1 VVLIAKNIPV
11 LTGRSKERFAPL
23 LPAVALEVT
32 LIILRLFVMFSPD
45 VDQSIDEL
53 TTQDVFLLL
62 SGGLPGYLLGSI
74 PTAFLLVRWRTKAD
88 IRNSGSGNVG
98 TLNSYQVTGSRIIGL
113 VVLVADILKGFIAV
127 WGASLLS
134 GGVYEVIAG
143 AGVGAVLGHNF
154 PVWLRFKG
162 GRGLATAAG
171 VFMFFSPAVVAAWGV
186 FWFTGFLPLREVNIA
201 NAIATLALLV
211 LLWVLPDAIIAG
223 MTLVPGLAAGFRL
236 FGSCILAVVLI
247 GHVRPIIAFAERRN
261 SKSH

>member
-1 VVLIAKNIPV
+1 LIAKNIPV
-11 LTGRSKERFAPL
+11 LTGRSKERFSPL
-23 LPAVALEVT
+23 LPAVASEVT

-74 PTAFLLVRWRTKAD
+74 PTAFLLVRWKTKAD

-98 TLNSYQVTGSRIIGL
+98 TLNSYKVTGSKIVGL
-113 VVLVADILKGFIAV
+113 LVLVADILKGFIAV

-134 GGVYEVIAG
+134 GSVYEVVAG

-154 PVWLRFKG
+154 PIWLRFKG

-171 VFMFFSPAVVAAWGV
+171 VFMFLSPAVVAVWGV
-186 FWFTGFLPLREVNIA
+186 FWFTTFLPLREVNIA
-201 NAIATLALLV
+201 NALATLVLLV
-211 LLWVLPDAIIAG
+211 LLWLLPDSTIVG
-223 MTLVPGLAAGFRL
+223 MTLVPCTAAGFRL
-236 FGSCILAVVLI
+236 FGSCVLAVVLI
-247 GHVRPIIAFAERRN
+247 GHVGPILAFAQRRIL
-261 SKSH
+261 KSH